1 MAFTHLHVHTEY
13 SLLDG
18 SSKIKEI
25 TKRAKELGMDSL
37 AITDHGVMYGVIDF
51 YRAALANDIKP
62 IIGCE
67 VYVAPG
73 SRFDKEANAG
83 EDRYYHLILL
93 AENNKGYQ
101 NLCKIVSKGFVEGF
115 YYKPRVDYEVLKEF
129 SEGIICLSAC
139 LAGEVQRYLA
149 RGEYEQGKAAAIR
162 HMEIFGKENYFL
174 ELQDHGI
181 PEQRTVNQSL
191 MRLSEELGLDLVCTN
206 DVHYTYEDDTEA
218 HDILLC
224 IQTGK
229 KKADEDRMRYEEGK
243 FYLKS
248 EEEMAALFPYA
259 PQALENTHKIAERC
273 NVTFEFGVTKIPNYE
288 VPEGYTAWTY
298 LKELCEK
305 GLHNR
310 YPIFR
315 GEEDEHCKLTKEEL
329 QERLDYELNTIKD
342 MGYIEYFLIV
352 WDFIHY
358 AKSNGIAVGPGRGSA
373 AGSIVS
379 YCLEITDI
387 EPMRYNLLF
396 ERFLNPERVS
406 MPDIDVDFCIERRQE
421 VIDYVGRKYGKD
433 HVAQI
438 VTFGTLKAK
447 GVIRDVGRV
456 LDMPYAQCDS
466 IAKMI
471 PNDLHMTLELALKQN
486 KELKALYDT
495 DAEVKYLIDMS
506 MRLEGLP
513 RHASMHAAGVVIC
526 GKPVDEYVPLS
537 RAADGSI
544 TTQYIMTTLEELGLL
559 KMDFLGLRN
568 LTVIQNTQRY
578 IKKNR
583 GIDLD
588 LNKIDYSDKKVLDY
602 IGTGNTEG
610 IFQLESGGMK
620 NFMKELKPQS
630 LEDIIA
636 GISLYRPGPM
646 DFIPKYI
653 EGKNNID
660 SVTYDCP
667 QLEPILEP
675 TYGCIVY
682 QEQVMQIVRDL
693 AGYTLGRS
701 DLLRRAM
708 SKKKGDVMAKERQ
721 KFVYGDEAEGVKG
734 CVNNGIREEI
744 ANKIY
749 DEMTDFAKYAFNK
762 SHAAAYAVV
771 AYQTAYLKY
780 YYTAEF
786 MAAMLTSVM
795 DLTSKVAEYVY
806 SCRAMGIQILPPDIN
821 EGESGF
827 SAGDNCIRYGL
838 TAIKNVGKAII
849 DNIVVER
856 EAHEKYKDLED
867 FITRTAGLGVN
878 KRAIENFIKAGAFD
892 SLGATRKQM
901 MMVYIQIM
909 DGVNQDKKEAMAG
922 QTTLFDFADE
932 EAKETY
938 KVQMPDVGEY
948 DTDQKLEF
956 EKEVIGIYASGHP
969 LQDQEGKWRRVI
981 TNMTIDFAQPEEGEE
996 PKVEDKSKVTVGGI
1010 VSTVTRKFTK
1020 TGAQM
1025 AFITLEDL
1033 VGTIEVI
1040 VFPRQFDSNRHLIV
1054 EGKKIFI
1061 DGEANI
1067 EENAAGKVIANKI
1080 REFSDVPS
1088 ELWIAFKDKEDYLQ
1102 KNEEIIQ
1109 ILTVN
1114 RGNDKVIIVLAK
1126 ERQRKMM
1133 PAQYSVNITHE
1144 LVELLK
1150 EKCGQDFVKVRE

>member
-83 EDRYYHLILL
+83 DDRYYHLILL
-93 AENNKGYQ
+93 AENNTGYQ
-101 NLCKIVSKGFVEGF
+101 NLCRIVSKGFVEGF

-139 LAGEVQRYLA
+139 LAGEVQRFLA
-149 RGEYEQGKAAAIR
+149 RGEYEEAKAAALR
-162 HMEIFGKENYFL
+162 HLEIFGRENYFL

-181 PEQRTVNQSL
+181 PEQKTVNQSL
-191 MRLSEELGLDLVCTN
+191 MRLSQELNIDLVCTN
-206 DVHYTYEDDTEA
+206 DVHYTYEDDVEA

-229 KKADEDRMRYEEGK
+229 KKSDEDRMRYEGGQ

-248 EEEMAALFPYA
+248 EEEMAELFRYV

-273 NVTFEFGVTKIPNYE
+273 NVTFEFGVTKLPNYE
-288 VPEGYTAWTY
+288 VPKGYTPWSY
-298 LKELCEK
+298 LKELCEE
-305 GLHNR
+305 GLHKR
-310 YPIFR
+310 YPVFR
-315 GEEDEHCKLTKEEL
+315 GEEDAHCKLSKEEL
-329 QERLDYELNTIKD
+329 EERLDYELNTIKD

-486 KELKALYDT
+486 KELKALYDS
-495 DAEVKYLIDMS
+495 DSEVKYLIDMS

-588 LNKIDYSDKKVLDY
+588 LNKINYDDKKVLEY

-653 EGKNNID
+653 EGKKNLD

-693 AGYTLGRS
+693 AGYTLGGS
-701 DLLRRAM
+701 DILRRAM
-708 SKKKGDVMAKERQ
+708 SKKKGDVMAKERR
-721 KFVYGDEAEGVKG
+721 KFVYGDEKEGVKG
-734 CVNNGIREEI
+734 CINNGISEET
-744 ANKIY
+744 ANHIY

-795 DLTSKVAEYVY
+795 DMTGKIAEYVY
-806 SCRAMGIQILPPDIN
+806 SCRSMGIQILPPDIN

-827 SAGDNCIRYGL
+827 SAGENSIRYGL
-838 TAIKNVGKAII
+838 TAIKNVGKAVI
-849 DNIVVER
+849 DNIVAER
-856 EAHEKYKDLED
+856 EKHGKYKDLED
-867 FITRTAGLGVN
+867 FITRTAGFGVN

-901 MMVYIQIM
+901 MMVYVQIM
-909 DGVNQDKKEAMAG
+909 DGVSQEKKDAMAG
-922 QTTLFDFADE
+922 QVTLFDFADE

-948 DTDQKLEF
+948 DIDQKLEF

-981 TNMTIDFAQPEEGEE
+981 TNMTLDFAQPEEGEE
-996 PKVEDKSKVTVGGI
+996 PKVEDKSRVTVGGI
-1010 VSTVTRKFTK
+1010 VSAVTRKFTK
-1020 TGAQM
+1020 NGAQM

-1040 VFPRQFDSNRHLIV
+1040 VFPRQYDSSRHLIV
-1054 EGKKIFI
+1054 EGKKLFI

-1088 ELWIAFKDKEDYLQ
+1088 ELWIAFQDKEDYL
-1102 KNEEIIQ
+1102 KNNQELLER
-1109 ILTVN
+1109 LSAN
-1114 RGNDKVIIVLAK
+1114 KGNDKVMIVLAK

-1133 PAQYSVNITHE
+1133 PAQYAVNITKE
-1144 LVELLK
+1144 FLQQLK
-1150 EKCGQDFVKVRE
+1150 DRYGEEFVKVRD

>member
-37 AITDHGVMYGVIDF
+37 AITDHGVMYGIIDF

-83 EDRYYHLILL
+83 DDRYYHLILL
-93 AENNKGYQ
+93 AENNTGYQ
-101 NLCKIVSKGFVEGF
+101 NLCRIVSKGFVEGF

-139 LAGEVQRYLA
+139 LAGEVQRFLA
-149 RGEYEQGKAAAIR
+149 RGEYEEAKAAALR
-162 HMEIFGKENYFL
+162 HLEIFGRENYFL

-181 PEQRTVNQSL
+181 PEQKTVNQSL
-191 MRLSEELGLDLVCTN
+191 MRLSQELNIDLVCTN
-206 DVHYTYEDDTEA
+206 DVHYTYEDDVEA

-229 KKADEDRMRYEEGK
+229 KKSDEDRMRYEGGQ

-248 EEEMAALFPYA
+248 EEEMAELFRYV

-273 NVTFEFGVTKIPNYE
+273 NVTFEFGVTKLPNYE
-288 VPEGYTAWTY
+288 VPKGYTPWSY
-298 LKELCEK
+298 LKELCEE
-305 GLHNR
+305 GLHKR
-310 YPIFR
+310 YPVFR
-315 GEEDEHCKLTKEEL
+315 GEEDAHCKLSKEEL
-329 QERLDYELNTIKD
+329 EERLDYELNTIKD

-486 KELKALYDT
+486 KELKALYDS
-495 DAEVKYLIDMS
+495 DSEVKYLIDMS

-588 LNKIDYSDKKVLDY
+588 LNKIDYDDKKVLEY

-653 EGKNNID
+653 EGKKNLD

-693 AGYTLGRS
+693 AGYTLGGS
-701 DLLRRAM
+701 DILRRAM
-708 SKKKGDVMAKERQ
+708 SKKKGDVMAKERR
-721 KFVYGDEAEGVKG
+721 KFVYGDEKEGVKG
-734 CVNNGIREEI
+734 CINNGISEET
-744 ANKIY
+744 ANHIY

-771 AYQTAYLKY
+771 AYQTYLKY

-795 DLTSKVAEYVY
+795 DMTGKIAEYVY
-806 SCRAMGIQILPPDIN
+806 SCRSMGIQILPPDIN

-827 SAGDNCIRYGL
+827 SAGENSIRYGL
-838 TAIKNVGKAII
+838 TAIKNVGKAVI
-849 DNIVVER
+849 DNIVAER
-856 EAHEKYKDLED
+856 EKHGKYKDLED
-867 FITRTAGLGVN
+867 FITRTAGFGVN

-901 MMVYIQIM
+901 MMVYVQIM
-909 DGVNQDKKEAMAG
+909 DGVSQEKKDAMAG
-922 QTTLFDFADE
+922 QVTLFDFADE

-948 DTDQKLEF
+948 DIDQKLEF

-981 TNMTIDFAQPEEGEE
+981 TNMTLDFAQPEEGEE
-996 PKVEDKSKVTVGGI
+996 PKVEDKSRVTVGGI
-1010 VSTVTRKFTK
+1010 VSAVTRKFTK
-1020 TGAQM
+1020 NGAQM

-1040 VFPRQFDSNRHLIV
+1040 VFPRQYDSSRHLIV
-1054 EGKKIFI
+1054 EGKKLFI

-1088 ELWIAFKDKEDYLQ
+1088 ELWIAFQDKEDYL
-1102 KNEEIIQ
+1102 KNNQELLER
-1109 ILTVN
+1109 LSAN
-1114 RGNDKVIIVLAK
+1114 KGNDKVMIVLAK

-1133 PAQYSVNITHE
+1133 PAQYAVNITKE
-1144 LVELLK
+1144 FLQQLK
-1150 EKCGQDFVKVRE
+1150 DRYGEEFVKVRD